1 MVGNEYIPIPD
12 ELNVI
17 TQRIIDGAFKVHKAL
32 GPGLLESVYE
42 ICLCHELQKSGLKVK
57 RQVNVPVV
65 YDNIR
70 FDAGFRL
77 DLLVEEKVIVEIKA
91 VDDMNP
97 VFDAQILT
105 YLKLTNI
112 RVGLLINFNSPVIKK
127 GIKRLVL

>member
-1 MVGNEYIPIPD
+1 MENQFKPIPD
-12 ELNVI
+12 DTNEVSKAVI
-17 TQRIIDGAFKVHKAL
+17 DAAFKVHQSL

-42 ICLCHELQKSGLKVK
+42 ICLCHELEKAGFKVK

-77 DLLVEEKVIVEIKA
+77 DMLVEGKVIVEIKA

-97 VFDAQILT
+97 VFDAQVLT

>member
-1 MVGNEYIPIPD
+1 MENEYPPIPN
-12 ELNVI
+12 EINLISQAIV
-17 TQRIIDGAFKVHKAL
+17 DGAFKVHKAL
-32 GPGLLESVYE
+32 GSGLLESVYE

-57 RQVNVPVV
+57 RQVDVPVI

-70 FDAGFRL
+70 FDIGFRL
-77 DLLVEEKVIVEIKA
+77 DLLVEGKVIVEIKA

-97 VFDAQILT
+97 VFDAQLLT

>member
-1 MVGNEYIPIPD
+1 M
-12 ELNVI
+12 
-17 TQRIIDGAFKVHKAL
+17 
-32 GPGLLESVYE
+32 
-42 ICLCHELQKSGLKVK
+42 
-57 RQVNVPVV
+57 
-65 YDNIR
+65 
-70 FDAGFRL
+70 
-77 DLLVEEKVIVEIKA
+77 IVEIKA